1 MYLVSNEE
9 MRRLDRAAIEE
20 WHIPS
25 LVLMENAGIA
35 ILRQLERDVPNLY
48 AQRITILC
56 GIGNNGGDGLVL
68 ARQLY
73 LAGAQNVSVAVVSE
87 GMHQPS
93 PDHQTNRTILERLP
107 VKLIDVDGP
116 SRLNVLKAQL
126 NFTDV
131 AVDCMFGTGLSRD
144 LGEMMGAVVD
154 VLNEKRVLR
163 VAVDIPSGL
172 NGDSGSVCGKAVRAD
187 YTYTLAWPKQGL
199 FLGDASEY
207 IGTLR
212 VLPIGIPEEVAE
224 AAMVQ
229 GRLLAPEMLDE
240 ALPKR
245 RLNSHKNSY
254 GHVGIIAGSVGMSG
268 ACVLAA
274 RSALRSGAGL
284 VTAFIDKGIYA
295 PAAAAA
301 PEVMMKPVAWPNQQ
315 ALDWLL
321 EHTHV
326 QIVGPGM
333 GKSEEKKQTIYSLL
347 RQAEDTVVLDADALT
362 MIGEGD
368 GTVLKNSAAQC
379 ILTPHPGEM
388 ARLLGL
394 TSAEVQADRLNYA
407 RRVAERF
414 HCIIVLK
421 GHNTVI
427 AAADGRYA
435 INPCDSVALA
445 TAGSGDV
452 LSGVIAAFAAQ
463 GMDAFDAACMGVLAH
478 GLAGQHIAAHKG
490 TIGSIASDIID
501 AVCEVLRMHSDS
513 SMQL

>member
-9 MRRLDRAAIEE
+9 MRRLDRTAIEE
-20 WHIPS
+20 WQIPS
-25 LVLMENAGIA
+25 LVLMENAGLA
-35 ILRQLERDVPNLY
+35 ILRQLERDVPALIEK
-48 AQRITILC
+48 RITILC
-56 GIGNNGGDGLVL
+56 GTGNNGGDGLVL
-68 ARQLY
+68 ARQLH
-73 LAGAQNVSVAVVSE
+73 LVGAENISVAIVSE
-87 GMHQPS
+87 GMHQAS
-93 PDHQTNRTILERLP
+93 PDHQTNRRILERLP
-107 VKLIDVDGP
+107 VKIIDVDGP

-131 AVDCMFGTGLSRD
+131 AVDCIFGTGLSRD
-144 LGEMMGAVVD
+144 LGEMMCAVVD

-172 NGDSGSVCGKAVRAD
+172 GGDTGNVCGSAVRAD

-207 IGTLR
+207 LGTLR
-212 VLPIGIPEEVAE
+212 VLPIGIPEEVADE
-224 AAMVQ
+224 AHVQ
-229 GRLLAPEMLDE
+229 GCLLEPKMLAE
-240 ALPKR
+240 LLPSR

-254 GHVGIIAGSVGMSG
+254 GHVGLIAGSVGMSG

-274 RSALRSGAGL
+274 KSALRSGAGL

-301 PEVMMKPVAWPNQQ
+301 PEIMMKPVAWPNPQ

-321 EHTHV
+321 AHTHV
-326 QIVGPGM
+326 QIIGPGM
-333 GKSEEKKQTIYSLL
+333 GKREEKKQTIYSLL
-347 RQAEDTVVLDADALT
+347 RQAESTIVLDADALS

-414 HCIIVLK
+414 HCIVVLK
-421 GHNTVI
+421 GHNTII

-463 GMDAFDAACMGVLAH
+463 GLQAYDAACMGVLVH
-478 GLAGQHIAAHKG
+478 GLAGQVVARQKG
-490 TIGSIASDIID
+490 VMGAIASDIID
-501 AVCEVLRMHSDS
+501 GVAEVLRTSGSDAS
-513 SMQL
+513 RL

>member
-9 MRRLDRAAIEE
+9 MRALDRTAIEE
-20 WHIPS
+20 WKIPS

-35 ILRQLERDVPNLY
+35 ILRQMERDVPELLD
-48 AQRITILC
+48 QRITILC
-56 GIGNNGGDGLVL
+56 GCGNNGGDGLVL
-68 ARQLY
+68 ARQLH
-73 LAGAQNVSVAVVSE
+73 LSGAKNVAVVVVVE
-87 GMHQPS
+87 GERRFS
-93 PDHQTNRTILERLP
+93 ADHQANRDILERLP
-107 VKLIDVDGP
+107 VKIIEVDGP
-116 SRLNVLKAQL
+116 SKINVLKAQL

-131 AVDCMFGTGLSRD
+131 AVDCLFGTGLSRD
-144 LGEMMGAVVD
+144 LGPVMAGVVE

-163 VAVDIPSGL
+163 ISVDIPSGL
-172 NGDSGSVCGKAVRAD
+172 AGDSGKVCGQAVCAD

-199 FLGDASEY
+199 FLGEAAEH

-212 VLPIGIPEEVAE
+212 VLSIGIPEEIAAAADVKGVLLEPAMLAE
-224 AAMVQ
+224 KLPQ
-229 GRLLAPEMLDE
+229 R
-240 ALPKR
+240 ALS
-245 RLNSHKNSY
+245 SHKNKF

-274 RSALRSGAGL
+274 KSALRSGAGL
-284 VTAFIDKGIYA
+284 VTALIDKGIYA

-301 PEVMMKPVAWPNQQ
+301 PEVMMKPVAWPN
-315 ALDWLL
+315 APAIDWLL
-321 EHTHV
+321 ANTKV
-326 QIVGPGM
+326 QIIGPGM

-347 RQAEDTVVLDADALT
+347 RQATGTVVIDADALN

-368 GTVLKNSAAQC
+368 GTILKNTEASC

-394 TSAEVQADRLNYA
+394 TSADVQADRMQYA

-414 HCIIVLK
+414 HCTVVLK
-421 GHNTVI
+421 GHDTII

-463 GMDAFDAACMGVLAH
+463 GMEAYDAACMGVLAH
-478 GLAGQHIAAHKG
+478 GLAGQRLASERGAMA
-490 TIGSIASDIID
+490 TIASDIIE
-501 AVCEVLRMHSDS
+501 AVGAVLHEWHAE
-513 SMQL
+513 